1 VKGMLAFSYLAF
13 IAVKFLQ
20 ADGTTRLIFLCYAF
34 MVVFFDVGFFII
46 VDHILFYF
54 VLSAGVNS
62 FEMCGVALFR
72 YQYKLRM
79 QKV

>member
-13 IAVKFLQ
+13 VAVKFLQ
-20 ADGTTRLIFLCYAF
+20 TNGTTRLIFLCYAF
-34 MVVFFDVGFFII
+34 MFVFFDVGFFII

-62 FEMCGVALFR
+62 FELCGIPLFPNPN
-72 YQYKLRM
+72 KLRM
-79 QKV
+79 HKV